1 MRRQSKQNEY
11 NNNNNNNNTG
21 PEPHHMSMP
30 FTVVNVWVK
39 KDQIPQFIAA
49 TMENATASRNEEGNL
64 RFDFVQCEAT
74 PGKFILIEAYCTPE
88 QKDAH
93 KKTSHYLVC
102 SPPSPPPSSPPCRTQ
117 KWRATVA
124 DMMEQPR
131 EGIPCKQLF
140 CPSL

>member
-1 MRRQSKQNEY
+1 
-11 NNNNNNNNTG
+11 
-21 PEPHHMSMP
+21 MSMP

-39 KDQIPQFIAA
+39 KDRIPQFVAA
-49 TMENATASRNEEGNL
+49 TMENAKASRSEEGNL

-93 KKTSHYLVC
+93 KKTAHYL
-102 SPPSPPPSSPPCRTQ
+102 

-131 EGIPCKQLF
+131 EGISCKQLF

>member
-1 MRRQSKQNEY
+1 
-11 NNNNNNNNTG
+11 
-21 PEPHHMSMP
+21 MSMP

-39 KDQIPQFIAA
+39 KDRIPQFVAA
-49 TMENATASRNEEGNL
+49 TMENAKASRSEEGNL

-93 KKTSHYLVC
+93 KKTAHYLVC
-102 SPPSPPPSSPPCRTQ
+102 TTCSSTPPHRPCRKQ

-131 EGIPCKQLF
+131 EGISCKQLF